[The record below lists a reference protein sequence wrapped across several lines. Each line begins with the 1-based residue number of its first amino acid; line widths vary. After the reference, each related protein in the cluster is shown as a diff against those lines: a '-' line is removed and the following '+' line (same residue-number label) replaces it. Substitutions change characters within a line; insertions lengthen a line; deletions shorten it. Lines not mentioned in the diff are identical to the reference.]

1 MSTRTEQIRVSDK
14 HGFIHDVTL
23 EHKPHFG
30 FSSAIS
36 GSEVIAQVENGKI
49 HEPLSDDDLEWERYE
64 ELYGEWTDEVK
75 TTIVLECENYFNTK
89 DI

>member
-30 FSSAIS
+30 F
-36 GSEVIAQVENGKI
+36 
-49 HEPLSDDDLEWERYE
+49 PLQFLVVKSLLRLRTERYTN
-64 ELYGEWTDEVK
+64 LFLTM
-75 TTIVLECENYFNTK
+75 I
-89 DI
+89 